1 MGYSD
6 PAVGFV
12 PSIGLSVSSH
22 VECHHT
28 PKRFSHSSTFV
39 GKTYLSRR
47 SRPISSWSQKGLSP
61 SHHTRGPNMVASK
74 TDLEQKV
81 RSRLV
86 KLFEQTPCMPIMVRL
101 AWHDAGTYDAQTGT
115 GGVNGS
121 IRFDPELRHGA
132 NNGLKIA
139 LDLLEPIKKEYP
151 DIGYADLFQLAS
163 VTAIEFAK
171 GPKIP
176 FRMGRK
182 DATGPDA
189 CPEEGRLPN
198 AEDHM
203 SQLRRTFHRMGLSDK
218 DITVLSGAHTL
229 GRCHKERSGYEGP
242 WTHQPLEFDNSYFV
256 EILKPN
262 PDPGLIRL
270 ASDLSLLDDSYTR
283 SLVETYAE
291 NKDIFFKDYTE
302 SHHKLSELGAVWE
315 Y

>member
-1 MGYSD
+1 
-6 PAVGFV
+6 
-12 PSIGLSVSSH
+12 
-22 VECHHT
+22 
-28 PKRFSHSSTFV
+28 
-39 GKTYLSRR
+39 
-47 SRPISSWSQKGLSP
+47 
-61 SHHTRGPNMVASK
+61 MVASK
-74 TDLEQKV
+74 TELEQQV

-115 GGVNGS
+115 GGVNAS
-121 IRFDPELRHGA
+121 IRFDPELKHGA
-132 NNGLKIA
+132 NNGLRIA

-151 DIGYADLFQLAS
+151 DISYADLFQLAS

-182 DATGPDA
+182 DATGPEA
-189 CPEEGRLPN
+189 CPEDGRLPA

-203 SQLRRTFHRMGLSDK
+203 PQLRKTFYRMGLTDK

-229 GRCHKERSGYEGP
+229 GRCYKERSGYEGP
-242 WTHQPLEFDNSYFV
+242 WTHQPLQFDNTYFI
-256 EILKPN
+256 EILKPE

-270 ASDLSLLDDSYTR
+270 ASDLSLLEDSNTR
-283 SLVETYAE
+283 RLVETYAAD
-291 NKDIFFKDYTE
+291 KDAFFKDYAE

>member
-1 MGYSD
+1 MSQILIFEKRKMGYSD
-6 PAVGFV
+6 QVFA
-12 PSIGLSVSSH
+12 
-22 VECHHT
+22 
-28 PKRFSHSSTFV
+28 KSTTFM
-39 GKTYLSRR
+39 GRTYLSCR
-47 SRPISSWSQKGLSP
+47 SCPTSSWSKQDGAPGHKM
-61 SHHTRGPNMVASK
+61 RGGPYMVASK
-74 TDLEQKV
+74 TDLEQRV
-81 RSRLV
+81 RTRLI

-121 IRFDPELRHGA
+121 IRFEPELKHGA

-139 LDLLEPIKKEYP
+139 FDLLEPIKKEYP

-182 DATGPDA
+182 DATGPDS

-198 AEDHM
+198 AEDHL
-203 SQLRRTFHRMGLSDK
+203 SQLRRTFHRMGLTDK

-256 EILKPN
+256 EILKPD
-262 PDPGLIRL
+262 PDPGLLRL
-270 ASDLSLLDDSYTR
+270 ASDLSLLEDSYTR
-283 SLVETYAE
+283 NLVETYAA